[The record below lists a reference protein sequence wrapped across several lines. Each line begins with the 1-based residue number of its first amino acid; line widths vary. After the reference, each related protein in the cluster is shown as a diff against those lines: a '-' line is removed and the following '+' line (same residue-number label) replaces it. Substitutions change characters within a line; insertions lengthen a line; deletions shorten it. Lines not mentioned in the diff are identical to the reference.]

1 MKCLKRGKKSVR
13 WSKQD
18 ILEAVELRAVSKKA
32 YVFLRNKKHFPLPG
46 VSTLKGWVS
55 GYRCRPGISDF
66 AMEILKAKKDN
77 FTAWDRVC
85 VLSYD
90 EMSVNQR
97 LCYDMKEDQIF
108 GPHSKV
114 FVFMIRG
121 LLTNWKQPIY
131 FAFDVTLTTTL
142 LTDVI
147 GAVERVGYTVVA
159 SCCRYGRRKQRAAD
173 KTRGN

>member
-1 MKCLKRGKKSVR
+1 
-13 WSKQD
+13 
-18 ILEAVELRAVSKKA
+18 
-32 YVFLRNKKHFPLPG
+32 
-46 VSTLKGWVS
+46 
-55 GYRCRPGISDF
+55 
-66 AMEILKAKKDN
+66 MEILKAKKDN

-147 GAVERVGYTVVA
+147 SAVERVGYTVVA
-159 SCCRYGRRKQRAAD
+159 SVADMAGGNRGLLTNLGSRKRLRISRIRPM
-173 KTRGN
+173 KIVVFGVFRISLMY